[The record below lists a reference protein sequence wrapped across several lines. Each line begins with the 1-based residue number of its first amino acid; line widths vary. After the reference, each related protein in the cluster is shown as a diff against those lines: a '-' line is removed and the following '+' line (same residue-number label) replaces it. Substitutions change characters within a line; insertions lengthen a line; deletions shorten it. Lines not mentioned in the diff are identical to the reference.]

1 VISRFDILWRCED
14 KLYKIKK
21 FIVKVIE
28 KYLIFYQSPLQSQQD
43 CDLVFIVLYASM
55 ITIVNAPTN
64 KASGIDRTIE

>member
-1 VISRFDILWRCED
+1 M
-14 KLYKIKK
+14 
-21 FIVKVIE
+21 KVIE

-64 KASGIDRTIE
+64 KASGIDRTIEWL

>member
-1 VISRFDILWRCED
+1 LISFGDVRINY
-14 KLYKIKK
+14 YKIKK